1 MDKFP
6 KEILLISNITS
17 IIIIT
22 LFLLIIATGIIMLV
36 LVYQRKQV
44 EYISEKDKLKVTF
57 EKEILKTQIEIQEQT
72 LQHISR
78 ELHDNLGQVASL
90 IKINL
95 NTLQLSDAQKTI
107 DKIEDT
113 KDLTRQLIADIKSLS
128 VSMGHDRILQTGLA
142 NAIKAEVERLNRTG
156 EFNATLDFSDTI
168 PFIDNDKSVILYRMA
183 QEVLNNMVKHSQAK
197 HINVK
202 FSLTENLF
210 TLVFNDDG
218 IGFNVEEMQHGSGA
232 GLQNLTNRALL
243 INAQLHIQS
252 LPGNGTT
259 VTIEMPL

>member
-1 MDKFP
+1 MDKVT
-6 KEILLISNITS
+6 KEILIISDITS

-72 LQHISR
+72 LEHISR

-95 NTLQLSDAQKTI
+95 NTLQLSDLQKAI

-142 NAIKAEVERLNRTG
+142 NAIKAEVERLNKTG
-156 EFNATLDFSDTI
+156 EFTATFDFSDAI

-183 QEVLNNMVKHSQAK
+183 QEVLNNMVKHSEAK

-202 FSLTENLF
+202 FCLTENLF

-218 IGFNVEEMQHGSGA
+218 IGFNVKEKQHGSGA

-252 LPGNGTT
+252 LPANGTT
-259 VTIEMPL
+259 ITIEMPL

>member
-1 MDKFP
+1 MDKVT
-6 KEILLISNITS
+6 KEILIISDISS

-36 LVYQRKQV
+36 LVYRRKQV
-44 EYISEKDKLKVTF
+44 EYISEKDKLKAAF

-72 LQHISR
+72 LHHISR

-95 NTLQLSDAQKTI
+95 NTLQLSDSQKAI
-107 DKIEDT
+107 DKIADT

-156 EFNATLDFSDTI
+156 EFTATFDFSDAT
-168 PFIDNDKSVILYRMA
+168 PLIDNDKLVILYRMA
-183 QEVLNNMVKHSQAK
+183 QEVLNNIVKHSQAK
-197 HINVK
+197 HIIIK
-202 FSLTENLF
+202 LSLTENLF

-218 IGFNVEEMQHGSGA
+218 IGFNVEEKQNGSGA

-243 INAQLHIQS
+243 INAQLHIKS
-252 LPGNGTT
+252 LPANGTT
-259 VTIEMPL
+259 VTVEMPL